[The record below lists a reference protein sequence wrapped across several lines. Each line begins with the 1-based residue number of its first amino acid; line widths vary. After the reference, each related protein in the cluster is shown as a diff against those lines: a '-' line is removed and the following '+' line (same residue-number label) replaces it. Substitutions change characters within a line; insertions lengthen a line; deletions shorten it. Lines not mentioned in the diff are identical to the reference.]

1 MDASLI
7 KLPKHPLEV
16 DLLHEL
22 FEYRDG
28 KLYRRCAV
36 PRGKAGSE
44 VGCLNQKGYL
54 IVSVNGKKYGVHCLI
69 WLMHGNPP
77 VKMLDHINGDRADNR
92 IENLRAA
99 DSARNQ
105 YNSRLSASNTSGIKG
120 VSWCRTN
127 KRWIGQIWYKKQLYR
142 AGLFKDKQEC
152 AEAVAKLRL
161 ELHGEFARHESIAV

>member
-1 MDASLI
+1 MDSSLI
-7 KLPKHPLEV
+7 QNPKHPLQV

-28 KLYRRCAV
+28 HLYRRCAV
-36 PRGKAGSE
+36 PKCKPGDK

-54 IVSVNGKKYGVHCLI
+54 IVSINRKKYGVHCLI

-77 VKMLDHINGDRADNR
+77 VKMLDHINGDRSDNR

-105 YNSRLSASNTSGIKG
+105 YNSKLNVRNTSGIKG
-120 VSWCRTN
+120 VSWS
-127 KRWIGQIWYKKQLYR
+127 KSYKKWSGKIWFQRRIYC
-142 AGLFKDKQEC
+142 AGYFDDKQEC
-152 AEAVAKLRL
+152 ADAVARLRA
-161 ELHGEFARHESIAV
+161 ELHGEFARHESIAA

>member
-1 MDASLI
+1 MDPSLI
-7 KLPKHPLEV
+7 KTQKHPLEV

-28 KLYRRCAV
+28 HLYRRCAV
-36 PRGKAGSE
+36 ANCKAGE
-44 VGCLNQKGYL
+44 RVGCLNQKGYL
-54 IVSVNGKKYGVHCLI
+54 IVSINAKKYGVHCLI

-105 YNSRLSASNTSGIKG
+105 YNSKLNVRNTSGIKG
-120 VSWCRTN
+120 VSWNARE
-127 KRWIGQIWYKKQLYR
+127 KKWSGQVWFQRKIYS
-142 AGLFKDKQEC
+142 AGYFANKQEC
-152 AEAVAKLRL
+152 AEAVAKLRS
-161 ELHGEFARHESIAV
+161 ELHGEFARQESIAI